1 MRTSNLSK
9 LDPDGGLLCFSVHWR
24 PNPEDPDPDMPG
36 HKLTMISYI
45 PLEPG
50 DVCLCGSGKIFSNCC
65 QPKTHWHPICLDPG
79 AEGYSSTVPQST
91 RLHPVDGTA
100 LREQFMKDRR
110 LYCSDESIESSF
122 WTFWGD
128 PVLEDQYGILCF
140 GDFELKQNR
149 TLIASA
155 MSDVRMQNLLNV
167 LKEVLGEQLGEP
179 EIKYDQVRLID
190 KLTGRSRVRRTERR
204 KRRKKPRKW

>member
-1 MRTSNLSK
+1 MRTFDISK

-24 PNPEDPDPDMPG
+24 PNPEAPDPDRPG
-36 HKLTMISYI
+36 HKLSMISYI

-50 DVCLCGSGKIFSNCC
+50 DICLCGSGKTFGNCC
-65 QPKTHWHPICLDPG
+65 QLKTHWQPICLNPG
-79 AEGYSSTVPQST
+79 SEGYSSVVSQST

-100 LREQFMKDRR
+100 LRELFMKDRR
-110 LYCSDESIESSF
+110 LYCSDDSTESGF

-128 PVLEDQYGILCF
+128 PALEDQYGILCF

-149 TLIASA
+149 TLTVSA
-155 MSDVRMQNLLNV
+155 MSDVRMQNLLSV

-179 EIKYDQVRLID
+179 EIKYDPVQLID

-204 KRRKKPRKW
+204 KRRKKPRKR